1 MLDILQLEKYTNRK
15 IGLNNEIELDIMNNK
30 DYLEDIITNLLKRGI
45 EYGVKSLDL
54 NENSE
59 GLINSIKQ
67 IVNSK
72 DLKNIVKSSVDVS
85 LSQALENKKGNLNML
100 KELNQ
105 FKDISL
111 KGGLRFLLSAGVEIL
126 FNKVTK
132 LNLFKPV
139 IENLV
144 KNVKSFVM
152 SNSFLQKLN
161 NSIKKIINKSIEFKE
176 MCEKWYKAYEDF
188 DIDSINLIAKELELK
203 KDTVLKSTDCL
214 KENNIIQ
221 NMTRLINTK
230 KDKLSQLQLQICND
244 L

>member
-1 MLDILQLEKYTNRK
+1 MLDVLQLEKYTNRK
-15 IGLNNEIELDIMNNK
+15 IALNNEIELDIMNNK
-30 DYLEDIITNLLKRGI
+30 DYLEDILTNLLKRGI
-45 EYGVKSLDL
+45 DYGVKALNL

-72 DLKNIVKSSVDVS
+72 DLKNIVKSSVDIS
-85 LSQALENKKGNLNML
+85 LSQALENKKGSLNML

-203 KDTVLKSTDCL
+203 KDTVLKNTDCL